1 MNYTIEDGVFEGVM
15 PDGDITNDE
24 DEFFDAWAD
33 EYDVFPEFEEDWL

>member
-1 MNYTIEDGVFEGVM
+1 MNYTTEDGVFEGVM

-33 EYDVFPEFEEDWL
+33 EYDVFPELEEDWL